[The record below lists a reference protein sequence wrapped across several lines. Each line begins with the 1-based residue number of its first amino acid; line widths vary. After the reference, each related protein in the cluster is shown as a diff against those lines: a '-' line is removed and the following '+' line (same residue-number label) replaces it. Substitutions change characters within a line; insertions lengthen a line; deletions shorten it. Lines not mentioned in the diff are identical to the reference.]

1 MVYAK
6 SKKISAVYNFY
17 EREKLYKKSSYLS
30 LFILVFIISAFVLL
44 HITLN
49 VTKVI
54 NVPKANFNN
63 TYNEEVSKVYKNEN
77 IKTGRKILA
86 DYSDFIIY
94 SAAPVIKKEEVK
106 KEEKKVEKIKQV
118 KKIIKK
124 KQAEKAKPK
133 QKPVQKNMPAAQ
145 TATSENTGSITSNN
159 KDLQNKIAA
168 HIVSQMERYKKYP
181 KQARRISAEGI
192 AKVTFSVNTLGVV
205 SGADITDSSGF
216 KVLDNAAL
224 QAAEKIVGS
233 KVIESDAYN
242 DLLQITVPV
251 DFYLN

>member
-6 SKKISAVYNFY
+6 SNKISAACNFY
-17 EREKLYKKSSYLS
+17 AGEKLYKKSSYLS
-30 LFILVFIISAFVLL
+30 LFIIFFTAFIFILL
-44 HITLN
+44 HIILN
-49 VTKVI
+49 LSTI
-54 NVPKANFNN
+54 IEVPKAENN
-63 TYNEEVSKVYKNEN
+63 NIYNEEVSKVYKNEN
-77 IKTGRKILA
+77 IKAGRKILA

-106 KEEKKVEKIKQV
+106 KEEKKVEKKQV
-118 KKIIKK
+118 KQKIVKK
-124 KQAEKAKPK
+124 KQAAKVNV
-133 QKPVQKNMPAAQ
+133 KPVQKNTPVSN
-145 TATSENTGSITSNN
+145 TAKMENTGSITSNN

-192 AKVTFSVNTLGVV
+192 AKITFSVNTSGVV
-205 SGADITDSSGF
+205 LSADITDSSGF
-216 KVLDNAAL
+216 KVLDNAAM

-233 KVIESDAYN
+233 KVVENDAYN
-242 DLLQITVPV
+242 DLLQVTVPV

>member
-44 HITLN
+44 HIIFNLS
-49 VTKVI
+49 KII
-54 NVPKANFNN
+54 NVPKAENNN

-106 KEEKKVEKIKQV
+106 KEEKKVEKKQV

-133 QKPVQKNMPAAQ
+133 QKQVQKNMPAAQ
-145 TATSENTGSITSNN
+145 TATSENTGGITSNN

>member
-106 KEEKKVEKIKQV
+106 KEEKKVEKIKQTKEV
-118 KKIIKK
+118 KKKT
-124 KQAEKAKPK
+124 AAKVNA
-133 QKPVQKNMPAAQ
+133 KPVQKNMPALN
-145 TATSENTGSITSNN
+145 TSKSENTGSITSNN
-159 KDLQNKIAA
+159 KELQNKIAA
-168 HIVSQMERYKKYP
+168 HIVSQMERYKQYP

-192 AKVTFSVNTLGVV
+192 AKVTFSVNTSGVV
-205 SGADITDSSGF
+205 LSADITYSSGF
-216 KVLDNAAL
+216 KVLDNAAM
-224 QAAEKIVGS
+224 QAAEKIIGS
-233 KVIESDAYN
+233 KVIENDAYN
-242 DLLQITVPV
+242 DLLQVTVPV